1 MFQGYHLGNKHTKK
15 FEKNKMNKKPEET
28 HKKYKM
34 KAETETLT
42 FSPLKR
48 TNERLA
54 YA

>member
-1 MFQGYHLGNKHTKK
+1 MFQGYHLGNKPTKNLK
-15 FEKNKMNKKPEET
+15 KKIDKKPVKT
-28 HKKYKM
+28 HEKYKM